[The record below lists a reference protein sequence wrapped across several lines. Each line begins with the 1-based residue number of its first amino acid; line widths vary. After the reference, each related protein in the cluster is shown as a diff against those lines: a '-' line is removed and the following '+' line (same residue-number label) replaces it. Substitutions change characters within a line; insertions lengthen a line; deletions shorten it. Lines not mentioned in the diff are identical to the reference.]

1 MKSIILT
8 PSQAAKL
15 NLKPLRGKAIACKP
29 RGAVYSNRGTA
40 LQTFIKE
47 I

>member
-15 NLKPLRGKAIACKP
+15 NRKPLIGKPVACKP
-29 RGAVYSNRGTA
+29 RGAVYSNRGVA
-40 LQTFIKE
+40 IPAIKKD